1 MSGKF
6 KKGQHLFFLMSGDET
21 QQDSQNK
28 PRYYLNRDR
37 ARQYAKG
44 DSEIVEYAPV
54 KYGQWKYK
62 RTTGDGFAIVECTE
76 CGEEAFAIAYF
87 VKEKDYCPNCGAKM
101 GDGNE

>member
-54 KYGQWKYK
+54 QYGGWLLVDKDGHNALYECSRCGYRRHVDVQFNRNVNYCEKCGTNMGW
-62 RTTGDGFAIVECTE
+62 GDV
-76 CGEEAFAIAYF
+76 
-87 VKEKDYCPNCGAKM
+87 
-101 GDGNE
+101 